1 MLKPAWSDIPKAGE
15 AGFAG
20 NCDVI
25 IVADVSGLLRSSN
38 AWKSRPTVAILDPFS
53 PGPKRSISSL
63 SRCFS
68 GQPLTDFHS
77 SAQLPN
83 KRCELPIGSGTF
95 QRNRWQCIVEH
106 LGEDHLD

>member
-53 PGPKRSISSL
+53 VGPKRSISSL

-68 GQPLTDFHS
+68 GQAFDRFSFLCSTP
-77 SAQLPN
+77 
-83 KRCELPIGSGTF
+83 
-95 QRNRWQCIVEH
+95 
-106 LGEDHLD
+106 